1 METAYILFSSEI
13 GNENELASLL
23 SDLDEIKEVMITY
36 GEYDVIVKAQTSN
49 SEQMANLITSKIR
62 KFEKIR
68 STITLRVTN

>member
-23 SDLDEIKEVMITY
+23 RELDEIKEVMITY

-62 KFEKIR
+62 RFEKIR